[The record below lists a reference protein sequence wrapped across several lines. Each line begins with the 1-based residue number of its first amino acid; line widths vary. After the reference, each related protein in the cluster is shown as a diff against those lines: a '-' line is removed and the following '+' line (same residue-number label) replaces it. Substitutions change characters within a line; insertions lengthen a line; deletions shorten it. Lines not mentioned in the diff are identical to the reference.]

1 MNNEAISM
9 REPEHSSAQTEQP
22 LAGAFDFGGTGVRI
36 HATFNADSIVL
47 GLGNPGDG
55 ATLLEIELNGQFIV
69 VSCNRPDGSSE
80 WDRITNNKTGI
91 TGWVVACFIVPQ

>member
-36 HATFNADSIVL
+36 HATLTRIPLFL
-47 GLGNPGDG
+47 GWG
-55 ATLLEIELNGQFIV
+55 TLVTEL
-69 VSCNRPDGSSE
+69 PSS
-80 WDRITNNKTGI
+80 KSS
-91 TGWVVACFIVPQ
+91 